1 MKSKRIKRM
10 ITAAVLA
17 AAICITLAGCGNGS
31 KEAPQ
36 ADASGKTETGEGVSE
51 EAASQETG
59 VEMPEHYDKEAGN
72 VSFKTEVIVSDEVRE
87 SGLQKLSA
95 SVQKP
100 DPEKVLECLMG
111 DTEIKAKNEEENN
124 YWYEG
129 ANHEILTVNDTSIG
143 FSTQFSVYVSNAF
156 RLQQGYSDYN
166 ADKYR
171 LDKDLEFASR
181 QEAFE
186 NIRRALETMGI
197 RIGDQYQCY
206 VLEHAVMQSEEAV
219 MDINGNLDQANYKGS
234 WTQDDDSYYFVI
246 NQSYGNTPAYHVFY
260 DNFPLAADENAP
272 VQVLYNQD
280 GIQFLQL
287 EKVFTFTEQEGNY
300 DLKPFEAMAEVI
312 EMKYGM
318 LLDGSTYS
326 VNQAVLYYMENKAG
340 GGQYEV
346 LPVWIFNTTD
356 NGTGKKLQDIV
367 DAQTGEEILWEE
379 R

>member
-17 AAICITLAGCGNGS
+17 AALCITLAGCGNGS

-36 ADASGKTETGEGVSE
+36 ADTSGKTETGEGVSE
-51 EAASQETG
+51 EAASQKTG

-111 DTEIKAKNEEENN
+111 DTEIKVKNEEENN

-197 RIGDQYQCY
+197 RIGDDYQCY

-219 MDINGNLDQANYKGS
+219 MDINGNLDPANYKGS

-300 DLKPFEAMAEVI
+300 DLKPFEEMAEVI

-346 LPVWIFNTTD
+346 LPVWIFDTTD